1 MTKAKAVELL
11 NELFDSYLTMEGA
24 CLDTIIKVDGK
35 QFTLRDKLDEI
46 TDEKIAILTA
56 IDALEQNTTVEAEH
70 DKGWISVTDELP
82 KLGER
87 VMAFCRAG
95 ILTFLRYD
103 GEVWFEMSS
112 RNEYLHSFVTH
123 WQPLPTPPKEVDT
136 K

>member
-1 MTKAKAVELL
+1 VTRAKAVEILNRDYDGTILCRDILHNIPNPDCDILDGVDYLNDLL
-11 NELFDSYLTMEGA
+11 
-24 CLDTIIKVDGK
+24 
-35 QFTLRDKLDEI
+35 
-46 TDEKIAILTA
+46 IALLTA
-56 IDALEQNTTVEAEH
+56 IDALEQSSNIEAEH

-123 WQPLPTPPKEVDT
+123 WQPLPTPPKEVDAE
-136 K
+136 

>member
-1 MTKAKAVELL
+1 MTKAKVIEMLSR
-11 NELFDSYLTMEGA
+11 NYEE
-24 CLDTIIKVDGK
+24 TIWWRKA
-35 QFTLRDKLDEI
+35 LRDNPDDADYLNDLL
-46 TDEKIAILTA
+46 IALLTA
-56 IDALEQNTTVEAEH
+56 IDALEQDSTVEAEP
-70 DKGWISVTDELP
+70 DSGWISVTDELP

-123 WQPLPTPPKEVDT
+123 WQPLPTPPKEVDAE
-136 K
+136 

>member
-1 MTKAKAVELL
+1 MTKAKAVEVL
-11 NELFDSYLTMEGA
+11 NEAYDGFLIAE
-24 CLDTIIKVDGK
+24 KVCSDAFK
-35 QFTLRDKLDEI
+35 DEI
-46 TDEKIAILTA
+46 TDRKIALLTA
-56 IDALEQNTTVEAEH
+56 IDALQQSSNIEAEH

-123 WQPLPTPPKEVDT
+123 WQPLPTPPKEDDAE
-136 K
+136 